1 MWGGGVQPGPDLA
14 RSFGP
19 SEGELVV
26 GVEQR
31 AEIRRMHR
39 VERSI
44 REIHRRAGRHRETIG
59 RALASD
65 RPPVNRGPP
74 AGSKL
79 DRARA
84 RSRTSRG
91 PTRDPLN
98 APRELVEELGYG
110 SGIAIFDGFVRE
122 LRPRLLAPAHL
133 TVSRNCL
140 NVAVSRA

>member
-1 MWGGGVQPGPDLA
+1 
-14 RSFGP
+14 
-19 SEGELVV
+19 LVV

-74 AGSKL
+74 AASKL

-84 RSRTSRG
+84 RSRTGRG

-98 APRELVEELGYG
+98 APRELVEEPGYG
-110 SGIAIFDGFVRE
+110 SGISD
-122 LRPRLLAPAHL
+122 LRRLRGRAAPSFTGPRAPYGQSQL
-133 TVSRNCL
+133 P
-140 NVAVSRA
+140 